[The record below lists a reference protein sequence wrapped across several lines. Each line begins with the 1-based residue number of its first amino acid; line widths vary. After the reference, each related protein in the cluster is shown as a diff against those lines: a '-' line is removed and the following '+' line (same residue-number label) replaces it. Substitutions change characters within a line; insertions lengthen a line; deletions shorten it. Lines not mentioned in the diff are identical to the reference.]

1 MSKSIVKTTAAAC
14 VPAEV
19 QIAAQLQDQYRK
31 AISGTREILIFGSM
45 MMQLG
50 SFLSSQKAPSG
61 NNQFTPRDETIKGW
75 MEQFA
80 PGINYKVAYG
90 FYKLAL
96 GLREALAIPI
106 GTDIHRL
113 LTAAPAALS
122 KKEAKI
128 RELIDGAIDGK
139 SARQL
144 EFDFGIRKARAALP
158 ASGGARP
165 GAGRPARS
173 LTREQEQAEA
183 IFSEDTLGQIGVA
196 VFEKRFHLRLG
207 DEKKRVLLGIALAL
221 AEDLLDGELRAIA
234 KTLRGRWQP

>member
-31 AISGTREILIFGSM
+31 AISGTREILVFGAM
-45 MMQLG
+45 MMELKVV
-50 SFLSSQKAPSG
+50 LSSQNNSSHGPQTRGEGLMGWLEEFCPS
-61 NNQFTPRDETIKGW
+61 
-75 MEQFA
+75 
-80 PGINYKVAYG
+80 INYKVAYG

-96 GLREALAIPI
+96 GLREALSIPL
-106 GTDIHRL
+106 TTNVHRL
-113 LTAAPAALS
+113 LTAPAAELS
-122 KKEAKI
+122 KKESKI

-144 EFDFGIRKARAALP
+144 EFDFGIRKARAARP

-173 LTREQEQAEA
+173 LTREQEQAEDF
-183 IFSEDTLGQIGVA
+183 FSKDLLGDLGVN
-196 VFEKRFHLRLG
+196 VLEKRWHLRLE
-207 DEKKRVLLGIALAL
+207 DEKKSVLLAIAERLV
-221 AEDLLDGELRAIA
+221 EDLGAR
-234 KTLRGRWQP
+234 K

>member
-1 MSKSIVKTTAAAC
+1 MTKAIATIPADPI
-14 VPAEV
+14 PAEV

-31 AISGTREILIFGSM
+31 AISGTREILVFGAM
-45 MMQLG
+45 MMELKVV
-50 SFLSSQKAPSG
+50 LSSQNNSSHGPQTRGKGLMGWLEEFCPS
-61 NNQFTPRDETIKGW
+61 
-75 MEQFA
+75 
-80 PGINYKVAYG
+80 INYKVAYG

-96 GLREALAIPI
+96 GLREALSIPL
-106 GTDIHRL
+106 TTNVHRL
-113 LTAAPAALS
+113 LTAPAAELS

-144 EFDFGIRKARAALP
+144 EFDFGIRKARSALP

-234 KTLRGRWQP
+234 KNLRGRWQP

>member
-31 AISGTREILIFGSM
+31 AVAGTREVLVFGAM

-50 SFLSSQKAPSG
+50 ASLELQIRHGGNHEGRTLKDWIETNCPS
-61 NNQFTPRDETIKGW
+61 
-75 MEQFA
+75 
-80 PGINYKVAYG
+80 INYKTAHG
-90 FYKLAL
+90 FYTLAK
-96 GLREALAIPI
+96 GLREALEIPVT
-106 GTDIHRL
+106 TDIHRL
-113 LTAAPAALS
+113 LTAAPADLS
-122 KKEAKI
+122 KREAKI
-128 RELIDGAIDGK
+128 RAEIDNAIAGK

-158 ASGGARP
+158 SLGGARE

-234 KTLRGRWQP
+234 KNLRGRWQP